1 MATILKADTLPIR
14 SSTDVVSIR
23 QATRARAAEIRLGIV
38 DQTKLITAAS
48 ELARNALE
56 YGKGGEALFEVINDG
71 ARQGLR
77 IHFRDQGPGIEDLAL
92 ALTDHYSTGGGLG
105 LGLSGAKRLV
115 DEFEIDSKP
124 GEGTR
129 VTITKWN

>member
-1 MATILKADTLPIR
+1 
-14 SSTDVVSIR
+14 
-23 QATRARAAEIRLGIV
+23 LGIV